1 MKERKLGEKFCRKG
15 TLVEVQLQ
23 KVGKN
28 CSDCV
33 YYNSKKCDVVKCGDV
48 SRKDNQNVV
57 FINITATLSESNK
70 LLIERG
76 LFKP

>member
-33 YYNSKKCDVVKCGDV
+33 YYNSNKCPEVKCCDTA
-48 SRKDNQNVV
+48 RKDDQNVV
-57 FINITATLSESNK
+57 FIDITLTLSESDK
-70 LLIERG
+70 LLVERG
-76 LFKP
+76 LYQP